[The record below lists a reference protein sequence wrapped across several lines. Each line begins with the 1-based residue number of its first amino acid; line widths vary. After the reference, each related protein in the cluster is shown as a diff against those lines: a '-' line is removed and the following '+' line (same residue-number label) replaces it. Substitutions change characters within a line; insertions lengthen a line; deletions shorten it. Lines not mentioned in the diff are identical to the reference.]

1 MTLSLIWLLSAASAV
16 LLVMGCLWAWRKRYL
31 FFLQGGS
38 SLGQAAWQAWQA
50 PFAQGV
56 SLCLSLPFVHE
67 WSERSWGAY
76 TRQMQAY
83 LGQRVAILILLV
95 TVIGAWYVSW
105 GGALMDILG
114 MAAAGLLLS
123 VLQAASRGRALQRRH
138 HVRCR
143 RDLPFFLDLLVLA
156 VESGLGLQQ
165 AWARALEA
173 TPQGSLSISLHKVQG
188 ELRAG
193 RRLPQAMRKIA
204 STFRVV
210 ELEELALSLELAQDT
225 GLSLALLLR
234 SQAEKL
240 RAHLQ
245 LEAEQRA
252 LKLPVYLLAPLV
264 VCIFP
269 CTFLVIA
276 MSLLGP
282 WLAGGAG

>member
-1 MTLSLIWLLSAASAV
+1 MLALIWSLSALSAALFLIA
-16 LLVMGCLWAWRKRYL
+16 CLWAWRGRYL
-31 FFLQGGS
+31 LLLQGGS
-38 SLGQAAWQAWQA
+38 SLKQAAWQAWEA
-50 PFAQGV
+50 PFSRV
-56 SLCLSLPFVHE
+56 LNVCLSLPFVHD
-67 WSERSWGAY
+67 WPERLWGSYANEI
-76 TRQMQAY
+76 RGF
-83 LGQRVAILILLV
+83 LSKRVALTALLTSLAGV
-95 TVIGAWYVSW
+95 FLLSQGA
-105 GGALMDILG
+105 ALVDI
-114 MAAAGLLLS
+114 AGLIATGFLLS
-123 VLQAASRGRALQRRH
+123 LLQAISRGRTLQRQH
-138 HVRCR
+138 HSRCR

-165 AWARALEA
+165 AWARAMEA
-173 TPQGSLSISLHKVQG
+173 VPQGSLLLSLSKVQG
-188 ELRAG
+188 EVRAG
-193 RRLPQAMRKIA
+193 RRLPQAMRNVA
-204 STFRVV
+204 LTFRQA

-240 RAHLQ
+240 RAHLH

-282 WLAGGAG
+282 WLAGGG